1 MTIAIVSAIAIV
13 LVVVLV
19 IACRIKAKKE
29 GFVAEAINPWEEDEV
44 PEEHVITTEEPV
56 ATLEK
61 ATLETVCED
70 KQTTKVVVDN
80 TEKATKKE
88 RKPRKTQLERAEEA
102 IAKLEGQI
110 SRRTELLKK
119 LKKPVTKDERLTKWK
134 AQLKELK
141 SARTELKKA
150 TKAKKA

>member
-1 MTIAIVSAIAIV
+1 MTIAIVSAIVIV
-13 LVVVLV
+13 LVIVLV
-19 IACRIKAKKE
+19 IACRIKAIKD
-29 GFVAEAINPWEEDEV
+29 GSIAEAFNPWEEDEV

-80 TEKATKKE
+80 TQKAAKKE
-88 RKPRKTQLERAEEA
+88 RKPRKTPLERAEDA

-110 SRRTELLKK
+110 GRRTELLKK
-119 LKKPVTKDERLTKWK
+119 VKKPVTKDERLIKWK
-134 AQLKELK
+134 SQLKELK
-141 SARTELKKA
+141 AARTELKKA